1 MTETKLTSILISI
14 IFMGVLISGSSIFLV
29 GLAANQGA
37 SVGGFEDNFTKAF
50 VDEST
55 TTSSSL
61 ETARSDLETVEED
74 VGVLDRLASFFRSG
88 YTSAKALFSSLTSVT
103 RLITLSV
110 AQIPFL
116 GAFGGY
122 LALSL
127 GLMILVVFIG
137 IFMHFLIKSE
147 RI

>member
-1 MTETKLTSILISI
+1 MTETKLTGILISI
-14 IFMGVLISGSSIFLV
+14 IFMGIIISGMSIYLV
-29 GLAANQGA
+29 GLAANTGG
-37 SVGGFEDNFTKAF
+37 SVGGFEDDFVKAF
-50 VDEST
+50 VDESKAT
-55 TTSSSL
+55 QSSL
-61 ETARSDLETVEED
+61 ETARTDLDTVEED
-74 VGVLDRLASFFRSG
+74 RGVLDRLASFFRSG
-88 YTSAKALFSSLTSVT
+88 YTSAKALFTSLTSVT

-116 GAFGGY
+116 GAFGNY
-122 LALSL
+122 LSLSL